1 RGARTVAR
9 RARHEHTTNHQR
21 RRSIDSCRLTPYM
34 DFLVLAFH
42 EPLADRKTTVIM
54 EVAAHR
60 SYSFTSQLMRCTVP
74 GIGLHR
80 FPNERPPWWLISSAV
95 MRIAVMGY
103 SGSGKSTLARYLG
116 DERSLPVLHLDTVQF
131 QSRWRERSFDEQCRI
146 ARAFM
151 GEHESWVIDGN
162 YSRLYLDER
171 LDAADAIVLLRFNRW
186 ACLWRVMRRFVKFH
200 GASRPSMSDGCIE
213 HLDVAFVWWVLHQGR
228 DAEHRRWYR
237 DIDRRY
243 QEKTVSI
250 RNQRQLTHYTAHIT
264 NLQEHTI

>member
-1 RGARTVAR
+1 
-9 RARHEHTTNHQR
+9 
-21 RRSIDSCRLTPYM
+21 
-34 DFLVLAFH
+34 
-42 EPLADRKTTVIM
+42 
-54 EVAAHR
+54 
-60 SYSFTSQLMRCTVP
+60 
-74 GIGLHR
+74 
-80 FPNERPPWWLISSAV
+80 
-95 MRIAVMGY
+95 
-103 SGSGKSTLARYLG
+103 
-116 DERSLPVLHLDTVQF
+116 
-131 QSRWRERSFDEQCRI
+131 
-146 ARAFM
+146 M

-228 DAEHRRWYR
+228 DAEHRLWYR